1 MPKRNLFFV
10 GKIIIKFKKKKTRG
24 TGHTHTISRAH
35 LFGNERGA
43 LGTRK
48 GERER
53 YEIFFSCV
61 LGSSIYTLLLPSIC
75 RDSVRKSIW
84 NNGRTSSWKKGGKG
98 ITIVSTHWS
107 VSSNIIF
114 LFPSDYCLFH
124 PPTRPN
130 PQRLLFLCYPSL
142 DFRIARTVASWPFTM
157 PLNERLLIPH
167 THTDTVCTYVWW
179 GTHKSREK
187 RWWLTPG
194 RRMNRSMTLNNSRIP
209 FLAIQ
214 QSHPIKSGKK
224 PTVSL
229 YRRDT
234 KEGRRASPP
243 TFQAT

>member
-1 MPKRNLFFV
+1 MPKRNLFFF
-10 GKIIIKFKKKKTRG
+10 GKIIIKFKKKQKTRG

-124 PPTRPN
+124 PPTRPTHN
-130 PQRLLFLCYPSL
+130 VFC
-142 DFRIARTVASWPFTM
+142 FFVIC
-157 PLNERLLIPH
+157 PLIFALHVPLH
-167 THTDTVCTYVWW
+167 
-179 GTHKSREK
+179 
-187 RWWLTPG
+187 
-194 RRMNRSMTLNNSRIP
+194 
-209 FLAIQ
+209 
-214 QSHPIKSGKK
+214 
-224 PTVSL
+224 
-229 YRRDT
+229 RD
-234 KEGRRASPP
+234 RPRCL
-243 TFQAT
+243 

>member
-1 MPKRNLFFV
+1 VKKRRKRNNDSQHTLICFF
-10 GKIIIKFKKKKTRG
+10 KHHFPFSLRLL
-24 TGHTHTISRAH
+24 SLSSAH
-35 LFGNERGA
+35 
-43 LGTRK
+43 
-48 GERER
+48 
-53 YEIFFSCV
+53 
-61 LGSSIYTLLLPSIC
+61 
-75 RDSVRKSIW
+75 
-84 NNGRTSSWKKGGKG
+84 
-98 ITIVSTHWS
+98 
-107 VSSNIIF
+107 
-114 LFPSDYCLFH
+114 
-124 PPTRPN
+124 PTD
-130 PQRLLFLCYPSL
+130 PQRLLFLCYPFL
-142 DFRIARTVASWPFTM
+142 DFRIARTVASWPSTM